1 VIGNDIIDREAAA
14 IESNWRRQGFLEK
27 IFTKKEQEIITS
39 STDPDLVVWLLWS
52 MKESAYKIVNRQT
65 GIRKFDPQSYEAILT
80 FVKPAVARGFVYY
93 QKQQFSTRSK
103 ISPQIIDTV
112 AVEQDCLLDFVSDIS
127 DQEIVK
133 IGSLPFDKL
142 LNPISK
148 SQHGRY
154 RRAVS
159 LTYTKLVF

>member
-1 VIGNDIIDREAAA
+1 MIGNDIIDLDLAAE
-14 IESNWRRQGFLEK
+14 ESNWKRRGYLEK
-27 IFTKKEQEIITS
+27 IYNQRERRFIEEAENGFEA
-39 STDPDLVVWLLWS
+39 VWLLWS
-52 MKESAYKIVNRQT
+52 MKESAYKIVNRRT
-65 GIRKFDPQSYEAILT
+65 SIRKFDPQSYEAILT

-103 ISPQIIDTV
+103 FSPQIIDTV
-112 AVEQDCLLDFVSDIS
+112 AVEQDYLLDFISDIL

-148 SQHGRY
+148 SQHGRFK
-154 RRAVS
+154 RAVS